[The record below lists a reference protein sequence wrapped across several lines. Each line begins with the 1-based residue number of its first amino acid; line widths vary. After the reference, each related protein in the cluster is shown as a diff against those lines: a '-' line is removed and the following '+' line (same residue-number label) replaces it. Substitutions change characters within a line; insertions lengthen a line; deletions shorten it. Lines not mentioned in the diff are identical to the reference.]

1 VEEHRFSRS
10 ELLFGREGQEKIQCA
25 TVAVVGVGGLGT
37 HVVQQLALLGVG
49 RLHLVDHEELSDSN
63 RNRYVGARHDD
74 PVPGLLK
81 VDLGE
86 RLAHE
91 IDPSITVQKVNEASP
106 GRRSLAAVK
115 DATHVFGC
123 LDNDGVRFVLNETCQ
138 AYEIPLFDLASG
150 VPEEGRYGGRV
161 TVVRGEG
168 GCLHCRGL
176 LDDDEVRRFLS
187 AREAREN
194 EDFVYGVSRDALD
207 VAGPSVVSINGVVA
221 SLGVTEF
228 MVFVTGMRPPAYH
241 LTYTGHNG
249 KVSRA
254 TEDPSADCY
263 YCQVLRG
270 KRDAANIE
278 RYLGPP
284 TAEIDT
290 SGRC

>member
-1 VEEHRFSRS
+1 MDEHRHSRS
-10 ELLFGREGQEKIQCA
+10 DLLFGCEGRARIQGA

-37 HVVQQLALLGVG
+37 HVVQQLALLGIG
-49 RLHLVDHEELSDSN
+49 RLHLVDHEDLSESN
-63 RNRYVGARHDD
+63 RNRYVGTCHDD

-86 RLAHE
+86 RLAHGV
-91 IDPSITVQKVNEASP
+91 DPSITVQKVNEAFP
-106 GRRSLAAVK
+106 GRLSLAVVK
-115 DATHVFGC
+115 GATHVFGC

-176 LDDDEVRRFLS
+176 LDDDEVRRLLS
-187 AREAREN
+187 AQEAREN
-194 EDFVYGVSRDALD
+194 EDFVYGVSRDALAL
-207 VAGPSVVSINGVVA
+207 AGPSVVSINGVVA
-221 SLGVTEF
+221 SLGITEF
-228 MVFVTGMRPPAYH
+228 MVFVTGMRPPVYH
-241 LTYTGHNG
+241 LTYRGHNG

-263 YCQVLRG
+263 YCQVVRG
-270 KRDAANIE
+270 KRDAARIE
-278 RYLGPP
+278 RYL
-284 TAEIDT
+284 
-290 SGRC
+290 R